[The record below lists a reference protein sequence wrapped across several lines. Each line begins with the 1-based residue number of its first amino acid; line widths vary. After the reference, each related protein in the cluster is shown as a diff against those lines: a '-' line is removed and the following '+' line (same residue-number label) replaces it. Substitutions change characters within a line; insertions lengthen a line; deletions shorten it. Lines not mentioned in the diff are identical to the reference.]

1 MSLRD
6 DIIDAFY
13 SYRFIP
19 ERIEGLQKERAA
31 ITEGLLPKT
40 GASLVE
46 LRWAGSGVNDP
57 TGNSATRLAE
67 HPFIKKL
74 EALIAYWGQ
83 QRRLV
88 DRLLGVL
95 TDEELGIINFYYLKE
110 LPEDHADWPKI
121 NRKEMRKIRMTIME
135 KAETIW
141 LSDDESTG

>member
-88 DRLLGVL
+88 DRLLEVL
-95 TDEELGIINFYYLKE
+95 TDEEQQVVRFCYLEE
-110 LPEDHADWPKI
+110 LPEDHIEWPKM
-121 NRKEMRKIRMTIME
+121 NRKKIKEIKKAIME